1 MSTIWFMVDDTDP
14 RLNYIGS
21 WSSLNIGN
29 FTEGLDLD
37 ESSRTGPVYNNTLHY
52 TTGNDTVSFRFNGS
66 SYLGVYGT
74 QDGTIANG
82 QLPEIECTLD
92 GAPTWSFVD
101 EYPEGLTNNN
111 MLACRADSRIGGSS
125 PGEHELLINVTNYS
139 NSDWYFDYI
148 TFESLVDPVLD
159 GEVLQAGNAEL
170 IDASNYSVLTFGA
183 GWTTDSDDSTVTSIP
198 GSQATLKFNGTSV
211 SLYGDLRNVSNT
223 AAYQIDDQEP
233 VTVQLPATVSQEAKQ
248 LLFTADNLSVGEHTV
263 AVVFNGSQ
271 SGMPFDINFFYMT
284 SLTTSQ
290 QASLVSS
297 SPSSSSSSS
306 NSTTS
311 SHSDTGIIIGAVLGS
326 VTAILLLILAVTL
339 LLRKR
344 RQVRLEAATPF
355 EYSGLTTTP
364 FQYQDRV
371 HGPNPGEGSLSY
383 VTQSKINSD
392 TTALSPLRAEGMSTQ
407 ANSGGNGDSTNA
419 LTNLKLQQ
427 RLIIL
432 QEEISR
438 RDRQFAEGS
447 TQQER
452 LLTVHTDSGLRL
464 AGEDTLGI
472 NREMVEVP
480 PGYTAD

>member
-1 MSTIWFMVDDTDP
+1 MSTTWFMVDDTDP

-248 LLFTADNLSVGEHTV
+248 LLFTAQRRRTHR
-263 AVVFNGSQ
+263 
-271 SGMPFDINFFYMT
+271 
-284 SLTTSQ
+284 
-290 QASLVSS
+290 
-297 SPSSSSSSS
+297 
-306 NSTTS
+306 
-311 SHSDTGIIIGAVLGS
+311 IIIGAVLGS